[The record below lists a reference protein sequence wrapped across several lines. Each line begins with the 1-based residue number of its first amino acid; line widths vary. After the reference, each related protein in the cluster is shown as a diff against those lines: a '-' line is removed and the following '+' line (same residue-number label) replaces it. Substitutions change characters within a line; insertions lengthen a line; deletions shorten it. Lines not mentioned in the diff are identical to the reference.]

1 MKSLL
6 LDVENCEVA
15 VIELD
20 ERPELDFFY
29 EKLNCDVID
38 IVERR
43 IKGEYFQIVCDD
55 EGALKTFPI
64 ISAVDGNMEPALCGN
79 LMFFNSVD
87 DNGELVG
94 LKDEDIELIKSS
106 IHDLLPI
113 YSFEN
118 GLAHYNP
125 VLVGCEYY

>member
-55 EGALKTFPI
+55 EGALKPDPMV
-64 ISAVDGNMEPALCGN
+64 SAIDGNMEPVLCGN
-79 LMFFNSVD
+79 LMFFDSID
-87 DNGELVG
+87 ENGELVG
-94 LKDEDIELIKSS
+94 LKNEDIERIL
-106 IHDLLPI
+106 
-113 YSFEN
+113 
-118 GLAHYNP
+118 
-125 VLVGCEYY
+125 